1 MLYLFIPI
9 LMIFISIIYKRYFPI
24 YKVPCL
30 PTMNLRDR
38 NIVVL
43 DIRDYN
49 EASSK
54 PVPHSLNIPYA
65 YLKRYYK
72 EIPQQTIHVIASDRL
87 ERNLGL
93 RFLIHKGFRVKSY
106 FLMESPCSKKHKK
119 GVFQYGI

>member
-30 PTMNLRDR
+30 PTMNLRDG

-54 PVPHSLNIPYA
+54 PVPHSINIPYA
-65 YLKRYYK
+65 YLKRHYK
-72 EIPQQTIHVIASDRL
+72 KS
-87 ERNLGL
+87 
-93 RFLIHKGFRVKSY
+93 LIELSTSL
-106 FLMESPCSKKHKK
+106 LMTD
-119 GVFQYGI
+119 